1 MPKLKQKDIINNTL
15 KMAFD
20 QEIQLR
26 SKYSY
31 LSDITKDKRLKKMLK
46 IFEQTAQSH
55 LAEIEQ
61 EMIKLDI
68 K

>member
-1 MPKLKQKDIINNTL
+1 VPKLKQKDIINNTF

-20 QEIQLR
+20 QETQR
-26 SKYSY
+26 KAKYAF
-31 LSDITKDKRLKKMLK
+31 LSNTTKDKRLKKMFKL
-46 IFEQTAQSH
+46 FEKTAQSH